1 MLALDY
7 TKTILEKVSF
17 NPKLFEKELS
27 KAQKQLLTQEWE
39 ELTSWCRQKF
49 DQSYTKIIDKISR
62 K

>member
-1 MLALDY
+1 MNYNFIVDY
-7 TKTILEKVSF
+7 KVSF